1 LVKQRLI
8 KGKEMTTQI
17 KTSDDLLS
25 YLVAQAG
32 SGQKNWFGFA
42 QQRLTGIALAHDI
55 AKNHA
60 DKLTPDQCVDY
71 AVKLNN
77 AVYQKIIKAE

>member
-1 LVKQRLI
+1 
-8 KGKEMTTQI
+8 MTTQI
-17 KTSDDLLS
+17 KSSDDLLS
-25 YLVAQAG
+25 YLVSQAG

-60 DKLTPDQCVDY
+60 DKMTPDEIVSY
-71 AVKLNN
+71 ALELNEII
-77 AVYQKIIKAE
+77 YQKIVRPTTRY

>member
-1 LVKQRLI
+1 
-8 KGKEMTTQI
+8 MTTQI
-17 KTSDDLLS
+17 KSSDDLLS
-25 YLVAQAG
+25 YLVSQAG

-42 QQRLTGIALAHDI
+42 QQRLTGIALAHNI

-60 DKLTPDQCVDY
+60 DKLTPEQVVDY

-77 AVYQKIIKAE
+77 AIYQKIIKAE

>member
-1 LVKQRLI
+1 
-8 KGKEMTTQI
+8 MTTQI

-25 YLVAQAG
+25 YLVSQAG

-60 DKLTPDQCVDY
+60 DTMTPEQAVDY

-77 AVYQKIIKAE
+77 VIYQKIIKAE

>member
-1 LVKQRLI
+1 
-8 KGKEMTTQI
+8 MTTQI
-17 KTSDDLLS
+17 NSNNDLLN
-25 YLVAQAG
+25 YLVTQAN

-42 QQRLTGIALAHDI
+42 QQRLTGINLAHEI

-60 DKLTPDQCVDY
+60 DKLSPEEAVDY

-77 AVYQKIIKAE
+77 AIYQKIIKAD

>member
-1 LVKQRLI
+1 
-8 KGKEMTTQI
+8 MTTQI
-17 KTSDDLLS
+17 NSNNDLLN
-25 YLVAQAG
+25 YLVTQSN

-42 QQRLTGIALAHDI
+42 QQRLTGITLAHEI

-60 DKLTPDQCVDY
+60 DKLTPEEAVDY

-77 AVYQKIIKAE
+77 AIYQKIIKAD

>member
-1 LVKQRLI
+1 
-8 KGKEMTTQI
+8 MTTQI
-17 KTSDDLLS
+17 KSSDDLLS
-25 YLVAQAG
+25 YLVSQAG

-60 DKLTPDQCVDY
+60 DKLSPEEVVDY

-77 AVYQKIIKAE
+77 AIYQKIIKAD